1 MELVVTDLSK
11 ILANVS
17 QEAKGKIKKG
27 EYNLDTIWDYVGVP
41 CKRLY
46 HDKKF
51 AYNDKNTMYDE
62 DEYIDSPVYFDI

>member
-1 MELVVTDLSK
+1 MEFVVTDLSR
-11 ILANVS
+11 IIANVS

-27 EYNLDTIWDYVGVP
+27 EYDPKYTWDYVGVP

-46 HDKKF
+46 NDKNF

-62 DEYIDSPVYFDI
+62 DEYVDSPVYFDI